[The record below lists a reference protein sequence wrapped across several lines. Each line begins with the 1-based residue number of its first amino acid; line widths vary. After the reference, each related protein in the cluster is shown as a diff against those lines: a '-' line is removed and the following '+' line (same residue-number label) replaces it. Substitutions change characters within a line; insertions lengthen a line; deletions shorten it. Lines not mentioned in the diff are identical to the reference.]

1 MSPRRTHVPDT
12 ALDGTLPLSSVPR
25 EAPPTMTVDVARR
38 TRRRA
43 APQSADQEAT
53 GAGSEPATLATRA
66 RRAGAKKAV
75 DGDVAVP
82 SSTSADAAAAPAPI
96 QPEPAEPVLHATPTP
111 PPAAVGMRMP
121 NLTPPASSVS
131 PSSMFRSASS
141 YAPSPAAAPA
151 APFASSPALAIGE
164 LDQTIFDCPACSR
177 PLALGSRRCPGCKT
191 HLVNGVVLT
200 KASAFAAVGLALGLL
215 AGAGGGFL
223 VGSSNA
229 AGAGAAVAAAGAGAS
244 AAPSTGSS
252 AATATPTPAPTV
264 APTVAAATPPADV
277 PGWARSAF
285 VQVLATNGR
294 LTTAAADL
302 RAALTAP
309 VFDASAV
316 AQTLRTISADSV
328 FAQQLADRVANWPG
342 AGAVG
347 PQLVDYYAR
356 VHETAATG
364 LLASV
369 RNASAYRD
377 AAAKMLALIDEGRS
391 IDDAVRAA
399 ATAAGLDLGE
409 APTAP

>member
-1 MSPRRTHVPDT
+1 MSPSRTHVPDT

-25 EAPPTMTVDVARR
+25 EAPPAMTVDAARR

-43 APQSADQEAT
+43 APKSADQEAT
-53 GAGSEPATLATRA
+53 AAGSEPATPATQA

-75 DGDVAVP
+75 DGDVAAASAASVESVP
-82 SSTSADAAAAPAPI
+82 APAPI
-96 QPEPAEPVLHATPTP
+96 PAEPAELVLHAMPTP

-121 NLTPPASSVS
+121 NLTPPDSSVS

-141 YAPSPAAAPA
+141 YAPSPAAAA

-191 HLVNGVVLT
+191 RLVNGVVLT

-229 AGAGAAVAAAGAGAS
+229 AVAGAAVAAAGAGAS
-244 AAPSTGSS
+244 AAPSTRSS

-264 APTVAAATPPADV
+264 APTVAAPTPPADV

-328 FAQQLADRVANWPG
+328 FAQQLADRVASWPG
-342 AGAVG
+342 AGPVG

-369 RNASAYRD
+369 RNGTAYRD
-377 AAAKMLALIDEGRS
+377 AATKMLALIDEARS
-391 IDDAVRAA
+391 IDDAVRAT